1 MKNDWGKKDLREFG
15 TVLALIL
22 AILSFLH
29 FRKGNENLFMWFAG
43 FSGAALISALIFPVL
58 LSPVFRIF
66 LRVAHAIGWFNTRV
80 ILIAVYYLILTP
92 IGLVMRFLGKDILDK
107 NFNRPSDTYWR
118 KRAVIS
124 ADRESL
130 EKQY

>member
-22 AILSFLH
+22 AILAFLH

-66 LRVAHAIGWFNTRV
+66 LR
-80 ILIAVYYLILTP
+80 
-92 IGLVMRFLGKDILDK
+92 
-107 NFNRPSDTYWR
+107 
-118 KRAVIS
+118 
-124 ADRESL
+124 
-130 EKQY
+130 